1 MHLAGTSCAR
11 ETEGHRDKE
20 RVGQSTGA
28 CTLLTARPGERWE
41 RSSGDKRDSSVLEG
55 AVCDP
60 AVGKAPLRTSDEQRT
75 SRKAQRVSQKERE
88 GEKEGEG
95 TTADWLI
102 PKTLKNGGKRGE

>member
-1 MHLAGTSCAR
+1 MPERQRDTGTRREWDRALGCALLLA
-11 ETEGHRDKE
+11 
-20 RVGQSTGA
+20 
-28 CTLLTARPGERWE
+28 ARPGERWE

-88 GEKEGEG
+88 R
-95 TTADWLI
+95 AR
-102 PKTLKNGGKRGE
+102 KRERARLLTG